1 VTRPD
6 GGRPGGRHSEPTP
19 TGPDSAVGGFP
30 GGTPWPGYQ
39 APRYEPARY
48 DPRNF
53 GLPPTR
59 AHATVEQPAAGP
71 RRSGLL
77 DRSADETGPVVEPE
91 WWTHGCSDAPETT
104 PGLAARHGD
113 GRRTGSPEPGT
124 GPAQHPSAPLP
135 PLPSGAW
142 ERLAA
147 RSGDAGDDD
156 ATVARPAVPGG
167 PPPADT
173 GAYRADD
180 ETDAHALDPAAWD
193 DRTGGLEVIGAHVEE
208 RPRRGRRHR
217 HAAPE
222 EPDADVLDADVLD
235 TPDDVP
241 PHRGRHEAVDV
252 EPLDDDE
259 IPVEPYDHRSARARR
274 RRRPV
279 AVLMSLLV
287 LAGLVVGIVIGGQKL
302 LEVID
307 PSSRD
312 YTGQGTGSV
321 EIRVQNGDTLS
332 DIARTLVE
340 ADVIASIGPFVDA
353 AETNEAATGIQ
364 PGVYQMREQMSGQA
378 ALDQMLDPAARL
390 LSRVTLPEGLTV
402 EATLARLAESTGMP
416 LEEFR
421 AAAEDPAALGL
432 PAWANGLPEG
442 FLFPATYD
450 VEPDTTPAEILR
462 AMVSRAQ
469 QAFAGLGVPEDQLL
483 AVLTEASL
491 VQAEAATA
499 EDMAKV
505 ARVIENRIAIDMPL
519 QFDTTVNYAN
529 GKGGITTTPEDRANP
544 SPYNTYLHAGLPPG
558 PINNPG
564 DQALQAALNPAEGD
578 WLFFV
583 VVDPDTGETRFAAT
597 AEEHAANVELFR
609 QWLRENPDE

>member
-1 VTRPD
+1 MTGPD
-6 GGRPGGRHSEPTP
+6 GVRPGGRHSSPSSA
-19 TGPDSAVGGFP
+19 GPDAVGGFP

-59 AHATVEQPAAGP
+59 PTAAAAGP
-71 RRSGLL
+71 RAGASRRSGVL
-77 DRSADETGPVVEPE
+77 DAHDATGPVVEPE
-91 WWTHGCSDAPETT
+91 WWTHGCSDAPA
-104 PGLAARHGD
+104 PGLAARHGGD
-113 GRRTGSPEPGT
+113 HGTGSPGSGT
-124 GPAQHPSAPLP
+124 EPAQHPSAPLP

-142 ERLAA
+142 DRLAA
-147 RSGDAGDDD
+147 RSGEPDDDD
-156 ATVARPAVPGG
+156 ATVAQPAVPGG
-167 PPPADT
+167 PPPAP
-173 GAYRADD
+173 GRQGPDD
-180 ETDAHALDPAAWD
+180 ATDAHALDPAAWED
-193 DRTGGLEVIGAHVEE
+193 ATGGLEVIGAHVEE
-208 RPRRGRRHR
+208 EPRRGRRHR

-222 EPDADVLDADVLD
+222 EAAGETVGAGDE
-235 TPDDVP
+235 P
-241 PHRGRHEAVDV
+241 PHHGRHEAADA

-259 IPVEPYDHRSARARR
+259 IPVEPYDHRSARTRR
-274 RRRPV
+274 RRRPA

-302 LEVID
+302 LEVLD

-312 YTGQGTGSV
+312 YAGQGTGSV
-321 EIRVQNGDTLS
+321 EIRVQDGDTLS
-332 DIARTLVE
+332 DIARTLVD
-340 ADVIASIGPFVDA
+340 AGVIASIGPFVDA
-353 AETNEAATGIQ
+353 AEANSAATGIQ

-378 ALDQMLDPAARL
+378 ALDQLLDPAARL

-421 AAAEDPAALGL
+421 AAAADPAALGL
-432 PAWANGLPEG
+432 PAWANGKPEG

-462 AMVSRAQ
+462 AMVARAQ
-469 QAFAGLGVPEDQLL
+469 QAYGQLGVPEDQLL
-483 AVLTEASL
+483 AVVTEASL
-491 VQAEAATA
+491 VQAEAATP

-529 GKGGITTTPEDRANP
+529 GKGGITTTAEDRANP
-544 SPYNTYLHAGLPPG
+544 SPYNTYLYPGLPPG

-564 DQALQAALNPAEGD
+564 DQALQAALNPAEGN

-583 VVDPDTGETRFAAT
+583 VVDPDTGETRFAET
-597 AEEHAANVELFR
+597 AQEHAANVELFR
-609 QWLRENPDE
+609 QWLRENPGG